1 MLLSLRQIEVLK
13 AITEAGSIS
22 GAARI
27 LCVSQP
33 AISQSLA
40 YMETRLGYALFLR
53 VRGRLHP
60 THEARELQREIN
72 AAYVGISR
80 INDLAGKLALKAD
93 QYLQIVSSPSTGEV
107 IIPRAI
113 ARFREQYPEVKVFLH
128 KLPRSLL
135 VQSVLD
141 QTHQLGFQI
150 MRSDH
155 PSLES
160 RVVGCAG
167 LVCICPHGHPL
178 ERLARITLEDLTRY
192 PLISYPP
199 ESPLGSILETMWAKA
214 GAPLHPVIEVLS
226 PAHAY
231 PMVQAG
237 AGIAIVDEFA
247 TGKLELPGLRVRK
260 VVGTETIDVPAEVIY
275 SRYAPLSKPAK
286 AFIRT
291 IRAAMAEA
299 GLGARED
306 TAKTEPKSAPAR
318 PRGKR
323 RAGADAFA
331 QSLPTRRV

>member
-13 AITEAGSIS
+13 AIAEAGSIS

-80 INDLAGKLALKAD
+80 INDLAGKLALKTD
-93 QYLQIVSSPSTGEV
+93 QYLQIVTSPSTGEV
-107 IIPRAI
+107 LIPRAI
-113 ARFREQYPEVKVFLH
+113 ARFREQFPSVKVFLH

-167 LVCICPHGHPL
+167 LVCICPPGHPL
-178 ERLARITLEDLTRY
+178 ERLEQVSLEDLMRY
-192 PLISYPP
+192 PLIGYPP
-199 ESPLGSILETMWAKA
+199 ESPLGSILETLWAKA
-214 GAPLHPVIEVLS
+214 GAPLRPMIEVLS

-237 AGIAIVDEFA
+237 AGIALVDEFA
-247 TGKLELPGLRVRK
+247 TGKREPPGLRVRA
-260 VVGTETIDVPAEVIY
+260 VAGIEHIDIAAEVIH

-286 AFIRT
+286 AFIRA
-291 IRAAMAEA
+291 IRAVMTEA
-299 GLGARED
+299 GLGARDDAGKAERKPGS
-306 TAKTEPKSAPAR
+306 TPA
-318 PRGKR
+318 RGKR
-323 RAGADAFA
+323 KADPDSRPAP
-331 QSLPTRRV
+331 LPQV